1 MQEMMKAVSLQA
13 RARSLLAK
21 RTLQQARAD
30 KEAREA
36 AATRIQAFMRKKLKR
51 CEMKRE
57 MKREF
62 SAVLEAARLEQAATS
77 LQRQVRSD
85 VPPLRMSWIDVP
97 PAASASATARS
108 GWTRFGGLSA
118 RAQPITQP
126 EPAFFGGLN
135 ARAQPITQPEPAF
148 FGGLSARAQPITQP
162 EPAFLAADDAC
173 TDWPT
178 SSGRHTYARKA
189 MQMAGGFP
197 ASLRQLSP
205 PALLPPPPPPPAT
218 AMLDLGDQTTPRFR
232 PWLDPS
238 TRHLYV

>member
-126 EPAFFGGLN
+126 K
-135 ARAQPITQPEPAF
+135 
-148 FGGLSARAQPITQP
+148 
-162 EPAFLAADDAC
+162 PAFLAADDAR